1 MDPSTLALQAVGG
14 FTVGALIGYAIRKAA
29 KWVLVAIGFMLL
41 PVFGLWY
48 LGVLNVNWEG
58 VNELVGRFV
67 EWLGL
72 NLSNMSLAIA
82 NAGAFGIS
90 GLLGFFFGIS
100 NGLKH
105 SILPVE
111 PPTTRSKFVKHKA
124 KNREK

>member
-14 FTVGALIGYAIRKAA
+14 FVVGGLIGYAIRKAA

-82 NAGAFGIS
+82 SAGAFGIS

-100 NGLKH
+100 GGFRH
-105 SILPVE
+105 SIFPEPV
-111 PPTTRSKFVKHKA
+111 RHFRFVKRKS
-124 KNREK
+124 RSMEE